1 MIFKPIIHLRI
12 PRAFKAAIP
21 LLSDVFDG
29 SSESPWYPE
38 VEYWFTDIKRHEVES
53 SVIVLIAVAAYL

>member
-1 MIFKPIIHLRI
+1 LISEPIFHLRI

-29 SSESPWYPE
+29 LFESPWYPE
-38 VEYWFTDIKRHEVES
+38 V
-53 SVIVLIAVAAYL
+53 